1 MLENAFPKKIKM
13 TSDDQFVIYMT
24 MDGRPDAHGVIQST
38 LLVGFAEF
46 PDDRVYNFF
55 FHSDDCNIYWDNDRG

>member
-1 MLENAFPKKIKM
+1 
-13 TSDDQFVIYMT
+13 MT